1 MCAFFGFL
9 VDKKTPRPWIS
20 HTKEEGDWWKP
31 VHETKKE
38 KTTTQNTTAASL
50 HVFFW
55 WGGGDL
61 KANIDKKN
69 TTEVKNHVK
78 CVVSARGYA
87 DACGVMVVVHDT
99 TKSSALNAV

>member
-38 KTTTQNTTAASL
+38 KTTTQNTTASL
-50 HVFFW
+50 HVFFLV
-55 WGGGDL
+55 GGGGL
-61 KANIDKKN
+61 KSKQRQKKHHRGQ
-69 TTEVKNHVK
+69 KNHVK

-87 DACGVMVVVHDT
+87 DACGVMVIVHDT

>member
-1 MCAFFGFL
+1 VCAFFGFL

-38 KTTTQNTTAASL
+38 KTTTQNTTASL
-50 HVFFW
+50 HVFFLVVW
-55 WGGGDL
+55 GGDL

-69 TTEVKNHVK
+69 TTEVKK
-78 CVVSARGYA
+78 
-87 DACGVMVVVHDT
+87 T
-99 TKSSALNAV
+99 T

>member
-38 KTTTQNTTAASL
+38 KTTTQNTTASL

-55 WGGGDL
+55 WWGGDL
-61 KANIDKKN
+61 KGNIDKKN

-87 DACGVMVVVHDT
+87 DACGVMVIVHDT

>member
-9 VDKKTPRPWIS
+9 VDKKRPRPWIS
-20 HTKEEGDWWKP
+20 HTKEGGDWWKP

-38 KTTTQNTTAASL
+38 KTTTQNTTASL

-55 WGGGDL
+55 WWGGDL
-61 KANIDKKN
+61 KGNIDKKN

-87 DACGVMVVVHDT
+87 DACGVMVIVHDT

>member
-87 DACGVMVVVHDT
+87 DACGVMVIVHDT